1 VFLFLTGDNMK
12 RVRKL
17 TPATLK
23 RIIAEEKFK
32 LIKLQ
37 KKKSS
42 VSGKQIIESYL
53 KIIKLLNETKTKKQS
68 DLKKIEAV
76 KSVIKRKLLKR
87 L

>member
-1 VFLFLTGDNMK
+1 MK

-32 LIKLQ
+32 LRKLQ
-37 KKKSS
+37 NKKNRL
-42 VSGKQIIESYL
+42 SGKQIIESYL
-53 KIIKLLNETKTKKQS
+53 KIIKLLNETKSKKKS
-68 DLKKIEAV
+68 ELRKIEEA
-76 KSVIKRKLLKR
+76 KIVIKRKLLKR

>member
-1 VFLFLTGDNMK
+1 MK

-23 RIIAEEKFK
+23 RIIAEEKLK
-32 LIKLQ
+32 LRRLQ
-37 KKKSS
+37 KRKNRMSDS
-42 VSGKQIIESYL
+42 QIVESYL
-53 KIIKLLNETKTKKQS
+53 KVLKLLNETRLKKS
-68 DLKKIEAV
+68 AELKKIEEA

>member
-1 VFLFLTGDNMK
+1 MNLTGDNMK

-32 LIKLQ
+32 IRKLQ
-37 KKKSS
+37 NKKNRL
-42 VSGKQIIESYL
+42 SGKQIIESYL
-53 KIIKLLNETKTKKQS
+53 KIIKLLNETKSKKKS
-68 DLKKIEAV
+68 ELRKIEEA
-76 KSVIKRKLLKR
+76 KIVIKRKLLKR

>member
-1 VFLFLTGDNMK
+1 MK

-23 RIIAEEKFK
+23 RIIAEEKLK

-37 KKKSS
+37 NKKSK
-42 VSGKQIIESYL
+42 VSGKQNSESYL

>member
-1 VFLFLTGDNMK
+1 MK

-32 LIKLQ
+32 IRKLQ
-37 KKKSS
+37 NKKNRL
-42 VSGKQIIESYL
+42 SGKQIIESYL
-53 KIIKLLNETKTKKQS
+53 KIIKLLNETKSKKKS
-68 DLKKIEAV
+68 ELRKIEEA
-76 KSVIKRKLLKR
+76 KIVIKRKLLKR

>member
-1 VFLFLTGDNMK
+1 MK

-23 RIIAEEKFK
+23 RIIAEEKLK

-37 KKKSS
+37 NKKSK

>member
-1 VFLFLTGDNMK
+1 MK

-32 LIKLQ
+32 IRKLQ
-37 KKKSS
+37 NKKNRL
-42 VSGKQIIESYL
+42 SGKQIIESYL

>member
-1 VFLFLTGDNMK
+1 MK

-32 LIKLQ
+32 IRKLQ
-37 KKKSS
+37 NKKNRL
-42 VSGKQIIESYL
+42 SGKQIIESYL
-53 KIIKLLNETKTKKQS
+53 KIIKLLNETKSKKKS

>member
-1 VFLFLTGDNMK
+1 MK

-32 LIKLQ
+32 IRKLQ
-37 KKKSS
+37 NKKNRL
-42 VSGKQIIESYL
+42 SGKQIIESYL
-53 KIIKLLNETKTKKQS
+53 KIIKLLNETKSKKKS
-68 DLKKIEAV
+68 DLEKIEAV

>member
-1 VFLFLTGDNMK
+1 MK

-23 RIIAEEKFK
+23 RIIAEEKLK
-32 LIKLQ
+32 LRRLQ
-37 KKKSS
+37 KRQNRMSDS
-42 VSGKQIIESYL
+42 QIVESYL
-53 KIIKLLNETKTKKQS
+53 KVLKLLNETRLKKS
-68 DLKKIEAV
+68 AELKKIEEA

>member
-1 VFLFLTGDNMK
+1 MK

>member
-1 VFLFLTGDNMK
+1 MK

-32 LIKLQ
+32 IRKLQ
-37 KKKSS
+37 NRKNRMTNT
-42 VSGKQIIESYL
+42 QIVESYL
-53 KIIKLLNETKTKKQS
+53 KIIKLLNETKTKKKS
-68 DLKKIEAV
+68 ELGKIEAA
-76 KSVIKRKLLKR
+76 KKAMKAKLLKR

>member
-1 VFLFLTGDNMK
+1 MK

-32 LIKLQ
+32 LRVLEA
-37 KKKSS
+37 KKRKM
-42 VSGKQIIESYL
+42 VNRKIVESYL
-53 KIIKLLNETKTKKQS
+53 KALKLLDATKEKTTKKYQ
-68 DLKKIEAV
+68 LKKIEES
-76 KSVIKRKLLKR
+76 KKIIKEKLLKR

>member
-1 VFLFLTGDNMK
+1 MK

-32 LIKLQ
+32 LRKL
-37 KKKSS
+37 KNRRNRMSD
-42 VSGKQIIESYL
+42 KQIVESYL
-53 KIIKLLNETKTKKQS
+53 KIIKLLNETKTKKS
-68 DLKKIEAV
+68 TELKKIEAA
-76 KSVIKRKLLKR
+76 KKVIKRKLLKR

>member
-1 VFLFLTGDNMK
+1 MK

-32 LIKLQ
+32 IRKLQ
-37 KKKSS
+37 NKKNRITNI
-42 VSGKQIIESYL
+42 QIVESYL
-53 KIIKLLNETKTKKQS
+53 KIIKLLNETKTKKRS
-68 DLKKIEAV
+68 ELKKIEAA
-76 KSVIKRKLLKR
+76 KKVIKNKLLKR